1 MSIERLRSAAVAS
14 AAIVALGGCTPAP
27 VGPISSGVPSATT
40 APTVSESPSPSPSWS
55 AEQQAAIDA
64 VHGYSET
71 SLRIGADPSKY
82 TEAQM
87 RAEFKKYLGGD
98 MLETTVA
105 SFAWLKQK
113 GWRYEGETEVVS
125 IQATRVADNHNSRGL
140 EVHVTACRDQTHRR
154 IVDKSGNLAKT
165 EQPPKFNLRQYSV
178 RKPAGSPT
186 RFDSGPANHAPMTQP
201 SRAEETAKPLR
212 PLPRP

>member
-1 MSIERLRSAAVAS
+1 MSIARLRTAAVAS
-14 AAIVALGGCTPAP
+14 AAIVALVGCTPTP
-27 VGPISSGVPSATT
+27 VVPPSSEVPSATSS
-40 APTVSESPSPSPSWS
+40 PTPSGSPTPSPSWS
-55 AEQQAAIDA
+55 AEQQHAIDA

-113 GWRYEGETEVVS
+113 GWRYEGDAKVLST
-125 IQATRVADNHNSRGL
+125 QATRVADNHNSRGL
-140 EVHVTACRDQTHRR
+140 EVHVTACRDQTQRR

-165 EQPPKFNLRQYSV
+165 EQPPKYNLRQYSV
-178 RKPAGSPT
+178 RKPAGSDT
-186 RFDSGPANHAPMTQP
+186 WRVYGIATVDGKCGS
-201 SRAEETAKPLR
+201 
-212 PLPRP
+212 